1 VRRVIILLAAGLL
14 ILTASFYPAW
24 SSRAVQAYN
33 TTNLLRFEAVASP
46 RLEPKV

>member
-1 VRRVIILLAAGLL
+1 MRRILVLAIGLL
-14 ILTASFYPAW
+14 LLTVSFYPACRN
-24 SSRAVQAYN
+24 RAVQAYN